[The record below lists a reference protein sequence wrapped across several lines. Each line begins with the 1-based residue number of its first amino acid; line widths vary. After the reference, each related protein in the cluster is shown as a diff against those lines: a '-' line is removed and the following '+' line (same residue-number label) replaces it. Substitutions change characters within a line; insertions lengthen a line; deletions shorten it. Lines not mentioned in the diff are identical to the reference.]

1 MKGFI
6 THGDAFVRYSQL
18 SELIKSKFD
27 IWLQHQKDH

>member
-6 THGDAFVRYSQL
+6 THGDAFCKIFTA
-18 SELIKSKFD
+18 LIKSKFD